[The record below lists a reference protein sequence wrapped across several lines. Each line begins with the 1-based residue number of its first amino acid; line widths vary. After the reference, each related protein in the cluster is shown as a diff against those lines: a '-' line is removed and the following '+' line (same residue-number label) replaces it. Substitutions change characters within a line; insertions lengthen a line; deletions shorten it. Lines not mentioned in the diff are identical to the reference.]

1 MQSLFTGFRTVCDKC
16 EPEELGSTTI
26 SSNQI
31 DIDLFLEK
39 ARQAKSFSFDIEND
53 PQLNWRRQGFDIL
66 GMSVCTKDY
75 GPFYVTD
82 KNDIKRIL
90 ALFNE
95 QILCVAH
102 NAKYDIVCL
111 IRSGLIEDCPRYICD
126 TMCLVNVLNENLT
139 PSEMGLKPT
148 ILREF
153 GHKMI
158 EFKEAI
164 SDGLHSE
171 KFVEYAKE
179 DAYWEYTLFLKKKAE
194 IDADPQLK
202 NYFFNV
208 LMEGMKAFID
218 IELNGMKWDLD
229 HAMKCF
235 KRFKQRRDQLLTK
248 IKEVLGNIDLAS
260 PKQLQNRLFNELG
273 YDTKYSRQSEKTGQ
287 WSTDDAVL
295 SAMAGKYPVCNHIS
309 TYRTCEKM
317 ISTYL
322 KPLTEQS
329 SENFDGRVRGS
340 YWLASQTGRIRCSDA
355 NLQNV
360 PVYYNMPEGL
370 TDVNIREGF
379 SAETGYKLLVV
390 DFSQIELRLCAQI
403 SRDPVFLS
411 SFIDWKCTSCN
422 SSGKSATI
430 LHSCPKC
437 GIAEDEHAMK
447 GKTKGFWHGLDLHQ
461 ITTESIPALEG
472 QRKYGKEANFA
483 LIYLAT
489 AYTMNSHFPMFSVNK
504 WEKIIDQYFDKY
516 KGVKKW
522 HTKLEQQMCNSGV
535 ISDLFGRKRRIPKSE
550 LRSSGSKY
558 KHCLNQFVNFPVQ
571 ASAVA
576 LSLICMA
583 KCREFFRSIGK
594 WNSYVKLVNMVHD
607 ELVFEIKEEYIEEA
621 TKKIVELME
630 NSVTFDVPIR
640 VDAKVVERWGLAK

>member
-1 MQSLFTGFRTVCDKC
+1 M
-16 EPEELGSTTI
+16 GST
-26 SSNQI
+26 SSSCVKI
-31 DIDLFLEK
+31 DIDLFIEK
-39 ARQAKSFSFDIEND
+39 ARSAKSFSFDIEND
-53 PQLNWRRQGFDIL
+53 PQLSWRKKYFDIL

-75 GPFYVTD
+75 GPFYITD
-82 KNDIKRIL
+82 KADIRKIL
-90 ALFNE
+90 QLFFE
-95 QILCVAH
+95 PILCVAH

-111 IRSGLIEDCPRYICD
+111 IRAGLVNDCPKYICD
-126 TMCLVNVLNENLT
+126 TMCLVNVLDENLT

-153 GHKMI
+153 NHKMI

-164 SDGLHSE
+164 SDGLNSA
-171 KFVEYAKE
+171 KFTEYAKE
-179 DAYWEYTLFLKKKAE
+179 DAYWEYQLFLKKKVE
-194 IDADPQLK
+194 IDLDPQLK

-208 LMEGMKAFID
+208 LMEGMKSFID
-218 IELNGMKWDLD
+218 IELNGMKWDLE

-235 KRFKQRRDQLLTK
+235 KRFKKRRDELLTK

-260 PKQLQNRLFNELG
+260 PKQLQRRLFFELG
-273 YDTKYSRQSEKTGQ
+273 YDTKHSRQSEKTGQ

-295 SAMAGKYPVCNHIS
+295 SAMAGKYPVCSHIS

-360 PVYYNMPEGL
+360 PVYYNMPDGL

-379 SAETGYKLLVV
+379 SAEAGYKLLVV

-403 SRDPVFLS
+403 SKDPVFLS
-411 SFIDWKCTSCN
+411 SFVDWKCTSCD
-422 SSGKSATI
+422 STGKSATI

-437 GIAEDEHAMK
+437 GISEDEHSTK
-447 GKTKGFWHGLDLHQ
+447 GKVKGFWHGLDLHQ
-461 ITTESIPALEG
+461 ITTDSIPALEG

-489 AYTMNSHFPMFSVNK
+489 AYTMNGHFPMFSVNK
-504 WEKIIDQYFDKY
+504 WEKIIEQYFKKY
-516 KGVKKW
+516 GGVKKW
-522 HTKLEQQMCNSGV
+522 HTKLEQQMCNTGV
-535 ISDLFGRKRRIPKSE
+535 ASDLFGRKRRIPKSE
-550 LRSSGSKY
+550 LRVSGGKY

-576 LSLICMA
+576 LSLICMSR
-583 KCREFFRSIGK
+583 CREFFSSIGK
-594 WNSYVKLVNMVHD
+594 WNIDVKLVNMVHD
-607 ELVFEIKEEYIEEA
+607 ELVFEIKEGYIEEA
-621 TKKIVELME
+621 NKKIAEIME
-630 NSVTFDVPIR
+630 NSVKFDVPIR
-640 VDAKVVERWGLAK
+640 VDSKVVDRWGLAK